1 MIDQGSTELENFFNT
16 IFPKHFLKLLPLCG
30 NEIFK
35 NTFLF
40 YIGIEPINNVVIVSD
55 AQQVIFRSIQDLS
68 KFL

>member
-40 YIGIEPINNVVIVSD
+40 YIGI
-55 AQQVIFRSIQDLS
+55 
-68 KFL
+68 